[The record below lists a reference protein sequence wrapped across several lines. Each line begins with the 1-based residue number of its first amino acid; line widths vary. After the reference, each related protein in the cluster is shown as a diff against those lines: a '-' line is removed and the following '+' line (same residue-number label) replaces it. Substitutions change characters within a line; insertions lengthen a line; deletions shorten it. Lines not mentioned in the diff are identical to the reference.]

1 SAPLVLRGK
10 SYGQQ
15 RDGISLVRRGR
26 GDRLQGSYVARGR
39 EGEQDDTEGAEL
51 TSFQGAR
58 GAVGSITQIAHGRKY
73 ALPSLGHHTRAPVGH
88 ARHRLCRDTGQS
100 SHIRHG
106 DPHSTT

>member
-1 SAPLVLRGK
+1 DNVLRPQADQKTCCIEQVDLHDGDDRIHRQLAQPVEGSAHLVLRGK

-58 GAVGSITQIAHGRKY
+58 GAVGSITQI
-73 ALPSLGHHTRAPVGH
+73 
-88 ARHRLCRDTGQS
+88 
-100 SHIRHG
+100 
-106 DPHSTT
+106 